1 MNSKRQAK
9 VKRSH
14 IFKLA
19 FVVAVN
25 KILKISSDQT
35 KTRDL
40 RGTIESFNCITTS
53 CPIYG

>member
-40 RGTIESFNCITTS
+40 RGAIESFNCITTS